1 MGNYDLSI
9 IIPARNEMFLKNT
22 TEDFLANK
30 EGRTEMIVVLDGKW
44 ADPPLAQH
52 PDINVIYLPE
62 SVGQRAATNLGVRLS
77 RSKYVAKTDAH
88 CAFDKGFDRKML
100 EAFKET
106 GDDVTMVPVMRNLWA
121 FDWRCYENHCGWK
134 QYQGPTPEKCPKCG
148 SPRKIRRKIMWI
160 GKNNP
165 QSTSYCFDSEP
176 HFQYFE
182 AWKHREPYITD
193 KKEKGLTETMS
204 LQGSFFMCTRKKYW
218 ELDLCDEGLGNWGN
232 QGIEVACKTWLS
244 GGRVLCNHRTWYA
257 HMFRTQGGDF
267 SFPYHQSGRDVQKTK
282 ENVKS
287 LFWDNKWPKQ
297 VRPLSWLIE
306 KFFPVPG
313 WTEKDIK
320 KLKEEEAK
328 QGGSL

>member
-176 HFQYFE
+176 HFQYLR
-182 AWKHREPYITD
+182 H
-193 KKEKGLTETMS
+193 
-204 LQGSFFMCTRKKYW
+204 GSTGSHISPIRKKK
-218 ELDLCDEGLGNWGN
+218 
-232 QGIEVACKTWLS
+232 A
-244 GGRVLCNHRTWYA
+244 
-257 HMFRTQGGDF
+257 
-267 SFPYHQSGRDVQKTK
+267 
-282 ENVKS
+282 
-287 LFWDNKWPKQ
+287 
-297 VRPLSWLIE
+297 
-306 KFFPVPG
+306 
-313 WTEKDIK
+313 
-320 KLKEEEAK
+320 
-328 QGGSL
+328 